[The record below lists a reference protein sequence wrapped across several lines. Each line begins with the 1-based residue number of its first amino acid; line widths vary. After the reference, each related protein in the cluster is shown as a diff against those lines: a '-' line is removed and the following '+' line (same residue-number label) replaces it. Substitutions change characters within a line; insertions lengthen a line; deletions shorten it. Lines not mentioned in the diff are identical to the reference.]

1 MKTQSTPT
9 LAAVDQPRIVSRL
22 SREANRLGLKITNYE
37 GFSRGGW
44 GTGDG
49 TPAPC
54 GMWVFS
60 VEASDPS
67 KTTDHEP
74 ANITAENIEGALTSM
89 REWAEYLFG

>member
-9 LAAVDQPRIVSRL
+9 LAAVGQPRIVSRL
-22 SREANRLGLKITNYE
+22 AREADRLGLKITNYE

-44 GTGDG
+44 RTGDG

-60 VEASDPS
+60 VEAVEPAN
-67 KTTDHEP
+67 TTDHEP
-74 ANITAENIEGALTSM
+74 ANITAENITEAIESM
-89 REWAEYLFG
+89 REWAQYLFG